1 MNVAVVF
8 IGQPAEPPGL
18 IGTLTEV
25 NTTFDGGFA
34 VGVAELPL
42 MNRPVTFAGRSGA
55 AMAVHVLPKMETEAE
70 TPRCGTAS
78 VPVGCPPV
86 FATQSIQA
94 PVATTVPLV
103 FRLVV
108 HPENVGA
115 VIGPQT
121 PVAGTLPLTD
131 ELVQVT
137 ITGST
142 MNVTLVDVAV
152 KASPRGETES
162 ANAGGVPSPIVAAI
176 AGATRRTIDLR
187 TVPAARGASGLTRI
201 WLASMA

>member
-18 IGTLTEV
+18 IGTLTPV
-25 NTTFDGGFA
+25 NTTVDGGFA
-34 VGVAELPL
+34 VGIAERPL
-42 MNRPVTFAGRSGA
+42 RNRPVTFSGRSGA
-55 AMAVHVLPKMETEAE
+55 AVAVHVLPKMVTEAE
-70 TPRCGTAS
+70 TPRFGTVS

-86 FATQSIQA
+86 FATQSVQA

-121 PVAGTLPLTD
+121 PAAGTLPLVD
-131 ELVQVT
+131 DLVQVT

-142 MNVTLVDVAV
+142 MNVTLVEVAV

-162 ANAGGVPSPIVAAI
+162 ANAG
-176 AGATRRTIDLR
+176 
-187 TVPAARGASGLTRI
+187 
-201 WLASMA
+201 